1 MAFTGICGPVDDAP
15 AYEADRER
23 ALGETQRMLR
33 DDPEAWHALFDF
45 VAAAWLADMKQAN
58 GTVLR
63 YNPSGREYE
72 RMELRLMAAQD
83 AFDRLG
89 VSGEERAGTAEELL
103 ERARAF
109 IGSQRLAERAPGLA
123 TSSRAVVGHLP
134 VRAVEQDETSFAAV
148 S

>member
-1 MAFTGICGPVDDAP
+1 MAFTGICGPVDHEPAP
-15 AYEADRER
+15 QMEQKCV
-23 ALGETQRMLR
+23 LGETQRMLR

-45 VAAAWLADMKQAN
+45 FAAAWLADMKQAN
-58 GTVLR
+58 GAVLR
-63 YNPSGREYE
+63 YNPSGRSYE

-103 ERARAF
+103 ARARAF
-109 IGSQRLAERAPGLA
+109 VGSRRLVERAPVLA
-123 TSSRAVVGHLP
+123 ASSRA
-134 VRAVEQDETSFAAV
+134 AVTDLHARLEALESPLAAA